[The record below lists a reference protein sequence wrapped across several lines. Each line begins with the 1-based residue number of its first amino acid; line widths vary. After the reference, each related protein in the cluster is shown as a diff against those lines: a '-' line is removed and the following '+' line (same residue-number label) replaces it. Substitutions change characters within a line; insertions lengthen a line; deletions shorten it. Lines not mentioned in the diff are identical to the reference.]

1 MVLPKIKNHLP
12 KIFCEPLFT
21 SVRKSLFKKKND
33 NIAITIAPVGE
44 STIVIK
50 SAKLLNLFVSIASGI
65 ARIKHIIVTIKDAFF
80 LDNLD
85 EDIIASTGPSSIFID
100 EDIAA
105 KITLKKNK
113 ELIRF
118 PWDMELNTFGRVI
131 NNRLGPDVGSR
142 LKANTAGIITKAA
155 SSAAM
160 VSKNAVLRE
169 EDTISKSSFA

>member
-118 PWDMELNTFGRVI
+118 P
-131 NNRLGPDVGSR
+131 
-142 LKANTAGIITKAA
+142 
-155 SSAAM
+155 
-160 VSKNAVLRE
+160 
-169 EDTISKSSFA
+169 